1 MSNKAPQELSER
13 DQALLKALVQQYILD
28 GQPVGSKTLAQTA
41 NLKVSSA
48 TIRNVMADLEDCGLV
63 SSPHTS
69 AGRVPTNQGFRFFV
83 DSLLTMEGVNKNK
96 IKDMQQTLNA
106 VQDPQVMVA
115 SASEML
121 SGLTRLAGVVMV
133 PRPQRTALRHVEF
146 LSLSDSRVLAILV
159 TNEQEVHNRVIELN
173 REYSEGELQ
182 QVANYLNEK
191 FSGADISTVRQSII
205 DEMQRAQ
212 ENMNNLMSRAVEM
225 AEKVF
230 DNKAGR
236 EDSVVM
242 AGETNL
248 MQFEELSDI
257 DNLRNLFAAFNQKQ
271 EIIHLLDQCLHN
283 DGIQIYIGDESGY
296 QVLGDCSV
304 VTAPY
309 SVDNQVVGV
318 LGVIGPTRMSYDK
331 VIPIVD
337 ITAKVLGAALNSR
350 T

>member
-1 MSNKAPQELSER
+1 MSDKSQNELSER
-13 DQALLKALVQQYILD
+13 NQALLKALVQQYMLD
-28 GQPVGSKTLAQTA
+28 GQPVGSKNLAQAA
-41 NLKVSSA
+41 NLKVSPA
-48 TIRNVMADLEDCGLV
+48 TIRNVMADLESLGLV

-69 AGRVPTNQGFRFFV
+69 AGRVPTNQGLRFFV
-83 DSLLTMEGVNKNK
+83 DSLLTIEHINQKK
-96 IKDMQQTLNA
+96 INDIRDTFEAVSDTQT
-106 VQDPQVMVA
+106 MVA

-133 PRPQRTALRHVEF
+133 PRSQRTALRHVEF
-146 LSLSDSRVLAILV
+146 LPLSDSRVLAILV
-159 TNEQEVHNRVIELN
+159 TNEQEVHNRVITLN
-173 REYSEGELQ
+173 RQYSEAELQ

-205 DEMQRAQ
+205 DEMQLAR
-212 ENMNNLMSRAVEM
+212 ENMDNLMARAVEM

-230 DNKAGR
+230 EEPAGQ

-248 MQFEELSDI
+248 MQFKELSDI
-257 DNLRNLFAAFNQKQ
+257 DNLRKLFAAFNEKQ

-283 DGIQIYIGDESGY
+283 EGIQIYIGDESGY

-350 T
+350 G

>member
-1 MSNKAPQELSER
+1 
-13 DQALLKALVQQYILD
+13 
-28 GQPVGSKTLAQTA
+28 
-41 NLKVSSA
+41 
-48 TIRNVMADLEDCGLV
+48 
-63 SSPHTS
+63 
-69 AGRVPTNQGFRFFV
+69 
-83 DSLLTMEGVNKNK
+83 
-96 IKDMQQTLNA
+96 
-106 VQDPQVMVA
+106 
-115 SASEML
+115 
-121 SGLTRLAGVVMV
+121 
-133 PRPQRTALRHVEF
+133 
-146 LSLSDSRVLAILV
+146 
-159 TNEQEVHNRVIELN
+159 
-173 REYSEGELQ
+173 
-182 QVANYLNEK
+182 
-191 FSGADISTVRQSII
+191 
-205 DEMQRAQ
+205 
-212 ENMNNLMSRAVEM
+212 MSRAVEM